1 MCFSII
7 YVFESNWIIAKEL
20 LGVKV
25 GLTLTEMIPDGLSV
39 GEFIVS
45 PDIHRLYLLVSP
57 CLIVSHMKVALLP
70 IFNRFIPTLVFF
82 L

>member
-20 LGVKV
+20 LGVEI

-39 GEFIVS
+39 GEFVVT

-57 CLIVSHMKVALLP
+57 
-70 IFNRFIPTLVFF
+70 
-82 L
+82 